1 MNRYCFSFSLFCAL
15 WLLSACGPQPATRQ
29 PAPAAATDLLP
40 VTVTQR
46 AFDQA
51 AACAGHFVTHTLP
64 FATGIRIRE
73 INTYESNGAG
83 LAIND
88 LDGDN
93 DLDLVFASI
102 DDTSAILWNEG
113 NLKFTKETLPDRF
126 TRGVATVDVDGD
138 GALDIVFT
146 HRGLQSL
153 SYWRNQG
160 AVIDGKRFVLTP
172 LPGVDSYAY
181 TMAWADLTGD
191 GWLDLVTG
199 SYNIELKQQG
209 IAKPETDGRA
219 GLVFYE
225 RQPDGFVAQPLAPN
239 TQALSIALID
249 LNGDQQRD
257 IWVAN
262 DFALQDRI
270 WLRQEGA
277 WHPNKPFERTSYSTM
292 SIDWADI
299 TNNGAWALYATDM
312 NPYDTSTEVLA
323 AWLPV
328 IAQLEIH
335 QQHEWG
341 DPQIMANT
349 LQINGGDT
357 WHEQGNARRVD
368 ATGWSWASKFGD
380 LDQDGYQDL
389 YVVNGMIAQNLFKHL
404 PNGELVEEN
413 QALRNQGDGS
423 FQPMPDWQLG
433 STYSGRGMSMADL
446 DNDGDLDIVVNNL
459 RQSAQL
465 FENQLC
471 AGASLQVEVRWPKS
485 ANPFGIGAQVRLQ
498 SSMGTMQRDVRV
510 ISSYLAGDPVRV
522 HFGFPPETTLAAIDI
537 LWPDGAHSSV
547 EAPLSGHL
555 LEVTR

>member
-1 MNRYCFSFSLFCAL
+1 MNRYLVSFSLFCAL
-15 WLLSACGPQPATRQ
+15 WLLLACGPQVPSRQ
-29 PAPAAATDLLP
+29 PAPAVTDRLP

-46 AFDQA
+46 AFDEST
-51 AACAGHFVTHTLP
+51 ACVGHFVTHTLP

-88 LDGDN
+88 LDGDG

-102 DDTSAILWNEG
+102 DDESAILWNEG
-113 NLKFTKETLPDRF
+113 NLNFTKEALPDRF

-138 GALDIVFT
+138 GVLDLVFT
-146 HRGLQSL
+146 HRGLTSL

-160 AVIDGKRFVLTP
+160 ATTSGARFVQTP
-172 LPGVDSYAY
+172 LPGVDNYAY

-191 GWLDLVTG
+191 GLLDLVTG

-209 IAKPETDGRA
+209 IEKPETDARA
-219 GLVFYE
+219 GVFFYK
-225 RQPDGFVAQPLAPN
+225 RQGDGFVAQPLAPN
-239 TQALSIALID
+239 TQALSIGLID
-249 LNGDQQRD
+249 LNGDQKRD

-270 WLRQEGA
+270 WLRQAGEWQPA
-277 WHPNKPFERTSYSTM
+277 KPFDQTSYSTM

-299 TNNGAWALYATDM
+299 ANDGSWAFYTTDM
-312 NPYDTSTEVLA
+312 NPYDTSTETLA

-328 IAQLEIH
+328 IADLEIH

-341 DPQIMANT
+341 DPQVMANT
-349 LQINGGDT
+349 LQIADGKAA
-357 WHEQGNARRVD
+357 WREQGNARGVD

-389 YVVNGMIAQNLFKHL
+389 YVVNGMIAQNLFGHL

-413 QALRNQGDGS
+413 QAFRNRGDGT
-423 FQPMPDWQLG
+423 FERLPAWQLG
-433 STYSGRGMSMADL
+433 SVRSGRGMSMADL

-471 AGASLQVEVRWPKS
+471 EGASLQVEVRQPGTP
-485 ANPFGIGAQVRLQ
+485 NPFGIGTQIRLQ
-498 SSMGTMQRDVRV
+498 TSMGTMQRDVRV
-510 ISSYLAGDPVRV
+510 TSSYLAGDPVRV
-522 HFGFPPETTLAAIDI
+522 HFGFPQDTTLEAIDI
-537 LWPDGAHSSV
+537 LWPDGAHSQV
-547 EAPLSGHL
+547 EAPPVGHL

>member
-1 MNRYCFSFSLFCAL
+1 MNRYFFPVFLFCTL
-15 WLLSACGPQPATRQ
+15 WVVPACGPQA
-29 PAPAAATDLLP
+29 APRRPPLAATDLLP

-46 AFDQA
+46 AFDQST
-51 AACAGHFVTHTLP
+51 ACAGHFVTHTLP

-88 LDGDN
+88 LDGDG

-102 DDTSAILWNEG
+102 DDESAILWNEG
-113 NLKFTKETLPDRF
+113 QFNFTEETLPARF

-138 GALDIVFT
+138 GALDLVFT
-146 HRGLQSL
+146 HRGLTPI

-160 AVIDGKRFVLTP
+160 VTTGARFVQTP
-172 LPGVDSYAY
+172 LPGVDNYAY

-191 GWLDLVTG
+191 GRLDLVTG
-199 SYNIELKQQG
+199 SYNIELKRHG
-209 IAKPETDGRA
+209 IEKPETDARA
-219 GLVFYE
+219 GVFFYQ
-225 RQPDGFVAQPLAPN
+225 RQEDGFIAQPLAPN
-239 TQALSIALID
+239 TQALSIGLID
-249 LNGDQQRD
+249 LNGDQKRD

-270 WLRQEGA
+270 WLRQEGEWQPA
-277 WHPNKPFERTSYSTM
+277 KPFDQTSYSTM

-299 TNNGAWALYATDM
+299 ANNGSWAFYTTDM
-312 NPYDTSTEVLA
+312 NPYDTSTATLA

-328 IAQLEIH
+328 IADLEIH

-341 DPQIMANT
+341 DPQVMANT
-349 LQINGGDT
+349 LQVADGKDA
-357 WHEQGNARRVD
+357 WREQGNVRGVD

-380 LDQDGYQDL
+380 LDQDGYSDL
-389 YVVNGMIAQNLFKHL
+389 YVVNGMIAQNLFAHL

-413 QALRNQGDGS
+413 QAFRNQGDGT
-423 FQPMPDWQLG
+423 FERLPAWQLG
-433 STYSGRGMSMADL
+433 STRSGRGMSMADL

-471 AGASLQVEVRWPKS
+471 EGNSLQVEVRQPGTS
-485 ANPFGIGAQVRLQ
+485 NPFGIGTQIRLRT
-498 SSMGTMQRDVRV
+498 SMGTMQRDVRV
-510 ISSYLAGDPVRV
+510 TSSYLAGDPVRV
-522 HFGFPPETTLAAIDI
+522 HFGFPHDTTLAAIDI
-537 LWPDGAHSSV
+537 LWPDGAHSQV
-547 EAPLSGHL
+547 EAPPAGHL

>member
-1 MNRYCFSFSLFCAL
+1 MNRYIFLFFLFSIL
-15 WLLSACGPQPATRQ
+15 WLLPACGVQPATRQ
-29 PAPAAATDLLP
+29 PVQAVTDLLP
-40 VTVTQR
+40 VIVTQR
-46 AFDQA
+46 ALTPST
-51 AACAGHFVTHTLP
+51 ACTGHFVTHTLP

-88 LDGDN
+88 LDNDG
-93 DLDLVFASI
+93 DLDLAFASI
-102 DDTSAILWNEG
+102 DDRSAILWNQG
-113 NLKFTKETLPDRF
+113 NLQFTEEEIDDQF
-126 TRGVATVDVDGD
+126 TRSVAIVDVDGD
-138 GALDIVFT
+138 RALDLVFT

-160 AVIDGKRFVLTP
+160 ALIDGKRFVQTP
-172 LPGVDSYAY
+172 LPGVDNYAY

-191 GWLDLVTG
+191 GSLDLVTG
-199 SYNIELKQQG
+199 AYNIELKQQG
-209 IAKPETDGRA
+209 IEKPETDARA

-225 RQPDGFVAQPLAPN
+225 RQKDGFTAQPLAPN

-262 DFALQDRI
+262 DFALPDRI
-270 WLRQEGA
+270 WLRQEGE
-277 WHPNKPFERTSYSTM
+277 WQPNKPFERTSYSTM

-299 TNNGAWALYATDM
+299 ANVGAWALYTTDM
-312 NPYDTSTEVLA
+312 NPYDTSTAVLA
-323 AWLPV
+323 SWLPV
-328 IAQLEIH
+328 IAQLEIYH
-335 QQHEWG
+335 QHEWG

-349 LQINGGDT
+349 LQIRDGDR
-357 WHEQGNARRVD
+357 WREEGNARRID

-380 LDQDGYQDL
+380 LDQDGYLDL

-413 QALRNQGDGS
+413 QALRNQGDGT
-423 FQPMPDWQLG
+423 FERMPDWQLG
-433 STYSGRGMSMADL
+433 STSSGRGMSMADL

-471 AGASLQVEVRWPKS
+471 TGASLQVEVRWPES
-485 ANPFGIGAQVRLQ
+485 ANPFGIGTQVRLQ
-498 SSMGTMQRDVRV
+498 TSMGPMLRDVRV

-522 HFGFPPETTLAAIDI
+522 HFGFPEDTTLEAIDI
-537 LWPDGAHSSV
+537 LWPDGARSRV
-547 EAPLSGHL
+547 EAPPAGQL

>member
-1 MNRYCFSFSLFCAL
+1 MSRYFF
-15 WLLSACGPQPATRQ
+15 LLCLLLLPACGVQPTTRPTVQ
-29 PAPAAATDLLP
+29 AGTDLLP

-46 AFDQA
+46 AFDQST
-51 AACAGHFVTHTLP
+51 ACAGHFITHTLP
-64 FATGIRIRE
+64 FATGTRLRE

-88 LDGDN
+88 LDGDGN
-93 DLDLVFASI
+93 LDLVFASI
-102 DDTSAILWNEG
+102 DDQSAILWNEG
-113 NLKFTKETLPDRF
+113 NRKFTEETLPARF
-126 TRGVATVDVDGD
+126 TRGVATVDVDAD
-138 GALDIVFT
+138 GALDLVFT
-146 HRGLQSL
+146 HRGLKSL

-160 AVIDGKRFVLTP
+160 PTAGARFVETP

-191 GWLDLVTG
+191 GLLDLVTG
-199 SYNIELKQQG
+199 SYNIELKHQG
-209 IAKPETDGRA
+209 IEKPETDARA
-219 GLVFYE
+219 GLFFYE
-225 RQPDGFVAQPLAPN
+225 RQGDGFLAQPLAPN

-249 LNGDQQRD
+249 LNGDQKRD

-270 WLRQEGA
+270 WLRQDGD
-277 WHPNKPFERTSYSTM
+277 WHPAKPFAQTSYSTM

-299 TNNGAWALYATDM
+299 ANDGTWAFYTTDM
-312 NPYDTSTEVLA
+312 NPYDTSTETLA

-328 IAQLEIH
+328 IADLEIH

-341 DPQIMANT
+341 DPQVMANT
-349 LQINGGDT
+349 LQIAEDKNS
-357 WHEQGNARRVD
+357 WREQGNARGVD

-423 FQPMPDWQLG
+423 FQPMPAWQLG
-433 STYSGRGMSMADL
+433 SKYSGRGMSMADL

-471 AGASLQVEVRWPKS
+471 TGASLQVAVRWPES

-498 SSMGTMQRDVRV
+498 TSMGTMQREVRV

-522 HFGFPPETTLAAIDI
+522 HFGFPEATKLEAIEI
-537 LWPDGAHSSV
+537 LWPDGARSQIETPPAGQLV
-547 EAPLSGHL
+547 
-555 LEVTR
+555 EVTR

>member
-1 MNRYCFSFSLFCAL
+1 MNRYFFLLCL
-15 WLLSACGPQPATRQ
+15 WLLPACGVQPATRPTVQ
-29 PAPAAATDLLP
+29 TGTDLLP

-46 AFDQA
+46 AFNQST
-51 AACAGHFVTHTLP
+51 ACAGHFVTHTLP

-88 LDGDN
+88 LDGDG

-102 DDTSAILWNEG
+102 DDRSAILWNQG
-113 NLKFTKETLPDRF
+113 NLQFTEEEIDAQL
-126 TRGVATVDVDGD
+126 TRGVAIVDVDGD
-138 GALDIVFT
+138 SDLDIVFT

-160 AVIDGKRFVLTP
+160 AVSDGERFVLTP
-172 LPGVDSYAY
+172 LPGVDNYAY

-191 GWLDLVTG
+191 GSLDLVTG

-209 IAKPETDGRA
+209 IEKPETDARA
-219 GLVFYE
+219 GLVFYK
-225 RQPDGFVAQPLAPN
+225 RQADGFVAQPLAPN

-262 DFALQDRI
+262 DFALPDRI
-270 WLRQEGA
+270 WLREEGE
-277 WHPNKPFERTSYSTM
+277 WHPNKPFQRTSYSTM

-299 TNNGAWALYATDM
+299 ANVGAWALYTTDM
-312 NPYDTSTEVLA
+312 NPYDTSTAVLA
-323 AWLPV
+323 TWLPV
-328 IAQLEIH
+328 IAQLEIYH
-335 QQHEWG
+335 QHEWG

-349 LQINGGDT
+349 LQINDGGI
-357 WHEQGNARRVD
+357 WREQGNERQID

-380 LDQDGYQDL
+380 LDQDGYLDL

-433 STYSGRGMSMADL
+433 STSSGRGMSMADL

-471 AGASLQVEVRWPKS
+471 TGASLQVAVRWPAS
-485 ANPFGIGAQVRLQ
+485 ANPFGIGTQVRLQ
-498 SSMGTMQRDVRV
+498 TSMGPMLRDVRV
-510 ISSYLAGDPVRV
+510 SSSYLAGDPVRV
-522 HFGFPPETTLAAIDI
+522 HFGFPEDTTLEAIDI
-537 LWPDGAHSSV
+537 LWPDGARSRV
-547 EAPLSGHL
+547 ETPPAGQL